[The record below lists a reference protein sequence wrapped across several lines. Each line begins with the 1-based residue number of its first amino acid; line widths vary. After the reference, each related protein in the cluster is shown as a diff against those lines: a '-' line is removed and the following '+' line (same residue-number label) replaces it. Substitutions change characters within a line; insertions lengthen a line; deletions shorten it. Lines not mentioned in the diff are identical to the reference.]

1 MIFIEHLRCPFTYN
15 SLILINKSE
24 FIKYSIPGELDNF
37 GELTSGLIDNSLQYF
52 YPIFNDI
59 ILLHKQYAIFI
70 GKNGLQKKDDLSF
83 DKKRVFDYYNN
94 VNFNIQDSFS
104 VYADSAKW
112 VDYRKVSEEY
122 MRNSFT
128 KAGRYLPAKGKYL
141 LDIASGTI
149 GFPEYINLSNGY
161 EYRICVDISV
171 NALIGAKYNLEKAGK
186 KGIYIC
192 GDITNIPIQDN
203 ICDAVL
209 SQHTLY
215 HIPKNE
221 QALAVNEM
229 YRVAKPIS
237 KIVIIYC
244 WFYHSWMMNIFLNIV
259 QIYRITRH
267 YISKIMVRL
276 IKSRQSLYF
285 YAHSP
290 RWFKNT
296 FSFGDKI
303 EFFAWRSTNKYF
315 MDLYIHEKLGGEK
328 ILKKLSAFEDKYSK
342 FMSTFGEYA
351 AIVITKE

>member
-1 MIFIEHLRCPFTYN
+1 MTFIEYLRCPFTYN
-15 SLILINKSE
+15 CLLPVTRSE
-24 FIKYSIPGELDNF
+24 FIRYSIPHEIECF
-37 GELTSGLIDNSLQYF
+37 GELTSGLIDTSLQYF
-52 YPIFNDI
+52 YPIVNDI
-59 ILLHKQYAIFI
+59 ILLHKQYSIFI
-70 GKNGLQKKDDLSF
+70 GKNELKHNEELSF
-83 DKKRVFDYYNN
+83 DKKRVFDYYND
-94 VNFNIQDSFS
+94 VNFYIQDNYS

-112 VDYRKVSEEY
+112 VDYRKVSEDY

-229 YRVAKPIS
+229 YRVAKPNS

-244 WFYHSWMMNIFLNIV
+244 WFYHSWMMNISLNIV

-267 YISKIMVRL
+267 YLSKIFVRI
-276 IKSRQSLYF
+276 IKSKQSLYF
-285 YAHSP
+285 YAHSH
-290 RWFKNT
+290 RWFKKT
-296 FSFGDKI
+296 FAFSDKI
-303 EFFAWRSTNKYF
+303 DFFAWRSTNKYF
-315 MDLYIHEKLGGEK
+315 MDIYIHEKLGGKK
-328 ILKKLSAFEDKYSK
+328 ILKLISDLEDKHSK

-351 AIVITKE
+351 AIVISKE